1 MHPARIVGTQQR
13 VQPDRDD
20 GRRMRQMPAPA
31 APFAVIEAPSILGL
45 KPTGVDRL
53 PAALRRHRLVERL
66 GARVAAT
73 VEPPPYDAVRPPNSG
88 TLNAAGIARF
98 SVTLADTIGDVLAAG
113 ERPLVLGGDCSI
125 LLGSLLACRRR
136 GRYGLLF
143 VDGHADFYQ
152 PEANPNGEAAS
163 MDLALAT
170 GRGPASLADLEGL
183 GPLVRDEDVVA
194 FGFRDHD
201 EQRSYGSQPLAAE
214 ILAIDLPAIR
224 RVGIGTAA
232 AQALQRLARPDL
244 DGVFVHVDA
253 DVLDDGVMPA
263 VDYRLPG
270 GLSSGELSHALRAVV
285 DSGHLAGV
293 EVTIYNPALDD
304 DGAAGRGLAD
314 ALVAGL
320 ARCR

>member
-1 MHPARIVGTQQR
+1 M
-13 VQPDRDD
+13 
-20 GRRMRQMPAPA
+20 RRMDAPA

-53 PAALRRHRLVERL
+53 PAALRRYRLVERL

-73 VEPPPYDAVRPPNSG
+73 LQPPPYDAARPPDTG
-88 TLNAAGIARF
+88 TLNADGIAAF
-98 SVTLADTIGDVLAAG
+98 SVALADAVGEVLAMG

-125 LLGSLLACRRR
+125 LLGSLLAFRRR

-152 PEANPNGEAAS
+152 PEENPNGEAAS
-163 MDLALAT
+163 MDLAFAT
-170 GRGPASLADLEGL
+170 GRGPAALANLEGR

-201 EQRSYGSQPLAAE
+201 EQRSYGSQPLAAQ
-214 ILAIDLPAIR
+214 ILAIDLPVIR
-224 RVGIGTAA
+224 RVGIGTAV

-270 GLSSGELSHALRAVV
+270 GLSSGELSHVLRAVV
-285 DSGHLAGV
+285 DSGRLAGV
-293 EVTIYNPALDD
+293 EVTIYNPALDG
-304 DGAAGRGLAD
+304 DGTAGRVLAD
-314 ALVAGL
+314 AIAAGL
-320 ARCR
+320 T